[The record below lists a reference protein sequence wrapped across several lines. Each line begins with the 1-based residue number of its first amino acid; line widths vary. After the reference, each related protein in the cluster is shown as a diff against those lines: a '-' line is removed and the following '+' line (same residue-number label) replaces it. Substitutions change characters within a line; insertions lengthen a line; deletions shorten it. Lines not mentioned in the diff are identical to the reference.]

1 MSQYEWC
8 DVEMSTS
15 KFTLI
20 IDNKITMKSMTFI
33 RIGTKSSSS
42 YKKPTTQY
50 NTQVFPPLIIMRLL
64 SNDIL
69 NLISTDVIES
79 INWSE
84 NERVSIPGS
93 CKYIP
98 SHFSKSTST
107 STSTLHENPPILQS
121 LYPIVDK
128 LNINTSK
135 LDDKPLDVIYSKNSL
150 SEVSCVLTDDNIS
163 MYFEKGGGRKK
174 KELIQIPF
182 IGNLKYGRF
191 K

>member
-42 YKKPTTQY
+42 YKKLSTQY

-69 NLISTDVIES
+69 NLLSTDVIES

-84 NERVSIPGS
+84 NERVSIPYS
-93 CKYIP
+93 CNYIFHLI
-98 SHFSKSTST
+98 SRN
-107 STSTLHENPPILQS
+107 LHLHLHYMIIHQFFNLYIL
-121 LYPIVDK
+121 
-128 LNINTSK
+128 
-135 LDDKPLDVIYSKNSL
+135 
-150 SEVSCVLTDDNIS
+150 
-163 MYFEKGGGRKK
+163 F
-174 KELIQIPF
+174 
-182 IGNLKYGRF
+182 
-191 K
+191 